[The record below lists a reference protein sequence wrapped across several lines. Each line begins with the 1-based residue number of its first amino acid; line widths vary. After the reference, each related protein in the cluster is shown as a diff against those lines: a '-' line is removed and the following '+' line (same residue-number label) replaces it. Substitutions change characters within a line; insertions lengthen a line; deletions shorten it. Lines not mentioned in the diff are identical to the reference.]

1 METKR
6 YSLRHPYFSIKTQN
20 DRSFGGSQT
29 WSASRIMRKYG
40 CGVVGMADVLLYLG
54 LHQTAYETDLL
65 YGMLQE
71 DGFLSYPRYERY
83 LMKMRRRYLS
93 IIPGFGGPGFFLPLA
108 MNRYF
113 RHYRM
118 DLRASWCVRPG
129 RILPRI
135 EEMLRQDFPVILAIG
150 PNFPRFWGKRK
161 VVLYRKENG
170 EYLPSTDIKAHFVV
184 VTGMM
189 DGYLQISSWG
199 KEYYLS
205 WTEYQRYMKKYSTCL
220 TSNICRI
227 QVKRKKRK
235 EEK

>member
-6 YSLRHPYFSIKTQN
+6 YGLRHPYFSIKTQT
-20 DRSFGGSQT
+20 DHSFGGSQT
-29 WSASRIMRKYG
+29 WSSSRIMRKYG
-40 CGVVGMADVLLYLG
+40 CGVVGMADVLLYMG
-54 LHQTAYETDLL
+54 LHQTSCETDLL
-65 YGMLQE
+65 YGMLRE

-93 IIPGFGGPGFFLPLA
+93 VIPGFGVPGFFLPLA

-113 RHYRM
+113 RHYRIE
-118 DLRASWCVRPG
+118 LRASWCVRPG
-129 RILPRI
+129 KILPRI
-135 EEMLRQDFPVILAIG
+135 EEMLRQDMPVILSIG
-150 PNFPRFWGKRK
+150 PNFPLVWGRHK
-161 VVLYRKENG
+161 VTLYRKENG
-170 EYLPSTDIKAHFVV
+170 EYLPAVETKAHFVV

-205 WTEYQRYMKKYSTCL
+205 WAEYQKYMKKHSTCL

-227 QVKRKKRK
+227 QAKKKKRK
-235 EEK
+235 EK

>member
-6 YSLRHPYFSIKTQN
+6 YGLRHPYFSIKTQM
-20 DRSFGGSQT
+20 DHSVGGSQT
-29 WSASRIMRKYG
+29 WTSSRIMRKYG
-40 CGVVGMADVLLYLG
+40 CGVVGMEDVLLYMG
-54 LHQTAYETDLL
+54 LHQTSCETDLL
-65 YGMLQE
+65 YGMLRE

-93 IIPGFGGPGFFLPLA
+93 VIPGFGVPGFFLPLA

-113 RHYRM
+113 RHYRI
-118 DLRASWCVRPG
+118 DLRASWCVRTG
-129 RILPRI
+129 KILPRI
-135 EEMLRQDFPVILAIG
+135 EEMLRQDMPVILSIG
-150 PNFPRFWGKRK
+150 PNFPFVWGRHK
-161 VVLYRKENG
+161 VALYRKENG
-170 EYLPSTDIKAHFVV
+170 EYLPAVETKAHFVV

-205 WTEYQRYMKKYSTCL
+205 WAEYQKYVKKHSTCL

-227 QVKRKKRK
+227 QAKKKKRK
-235 EEK
+235 EK

>member
-1 METKR
+1 M
-6 YSLRHPYFSIKTQN
+6 
-20 DRSFGGSQT
+20 
-29 WSASRIMRKYG
+29 
-40 CGVVGMADVLLYLG
+40 V
-54 LHQTAYETDLL
+54 
-65 YGMLQE
+65 
-71 DGFLSYPRYERY
+71 
-83 LMKMRRRYLS
+83 
-93 IIPGFGGPGFFLPLA
+93 
-108 MNRYF
+108 
-113 RHYRM
+113 
-118 DLRASWCVRPG
+118 LRASWCVRPG